1 MRKIFTIFLAAT
13 LVFFTLPLNT
23 LTTQASEKIYHIQD
37 GEYTIT
43 AKAINIDTG
52 AKSGAAGFINE
63 EAKLIIENGEIYF
76 TITIPH
82 NDFAM
87 ISGVQI
93 EGIEPTVESGENVKY
108 YTYHLPVLKSE
119 LVSQV
124 QYQVPALNMDHDVP
138 FKFVLEEL
146 DDLPEANAGSEP
158 PADQD
163 DDQDTSDPVDHDLP
177 GEDDDPSDDGE
188 TDEPDDESNSN
199 QNGDDPETTGD
210 HPGSDDNSAI
220 ELANGSYFIDVSYMR
235 IDDDRASVMAR
246 YLGDTVFVT
255 VDDDL
260 LYVTLTVNDHRTV
273 TRLEV
278 DGNKSIVAKLN
289 GNKRYETFKVD
300 RLGVIRA
307 EVDYQ
312 APFGNSIHYGNA
324 DFRII
329 FDDIENVV
337 EADRAEQPGYDIQT
351 VLLNLDDGFY
361 TSSVSYLRSDDD
373 NASSM
378 GHYLGDTVFFTVKD
392 GIPLLTLTVNSS
404 ETVTKLQVNGED
416 AIEQVIDGNKRYETF
431 ELPDLQ
437 SIANGYVEYQIDN
450 YKGNAHFR
458 IAFDLDNINETD
470 ETDKPGTD
478 VDESPQDPKQPT
490 NPTQP
495 PAQPTPGES
504 KDENGNRDVG
514 DDLKQEDALVPD
526 KVYTINF
533 VILHENGSDESI
545 ANQFFISPGLLL
557 EKDGQKYVHL
567 TITNGELIRSL
578 SNQFGDYLL
587 VRTNNDGSIV
597 IQLRVNDDLSDM
609 LLDMHVVVPP
619 MPGFPGYDEQHKA
632 ILALDIDSR
641 AEIDVGDHL
650 LVATGDANNGNGPFV
665 EGKTP
670 PKPSLEEVDND
681 GIEQENG
688 KPNNNDNENGTK
700 TENPKTGD
708 TTNLLLYSLLLVSSA
723 IPLGIKFRRRFA

>member
-146 DDLPEANAGSEP
+146 DDLPEANVGSEP

-235 IDDDRASVMAR
+235 IDDDRAS
-246 YLGDTVFVT
+246 
-255 VDDDL
+255 
-260 LYVTLTVNDHRTV
+260 
-273 TRLEV
+273 
-278 DGNKSIVAKLN
+278 
-289 GNKRYETFKVD
+289 
-300 RLGVIRA
+300 
-307 EVDYQ
+307 
-312 APFGNSIHYGNA
+312 
-324 DFRII
+324 
-329 FDDIENVV
+329 
-337 EADRAEQPGYDIQT
+337 
-351 VLLNLDDGFY
+351 
-361 TSSVSYLRSDDD
+361 
-373 NASSM
+373 
-378 GHYLGDTVFFTVKD
+378 
-392 GIPLLTLTVNSS
+392 
-404 ETVTKLQVNGED
+404 
-416 AIEQVIDGNKRYETF
+416 
-431 ELPDLQ
+431 
-437 SIANGYVEYQIDN
+437 
-450 YKGNAHFR
+450 
-458 IAFDLDNINETD
+458 
-470 ETDKPGTD
+470 
-478 VDESPQDPKQPT
+478 
-490 NPTQP
+490 
-495 PAQPTPGES
+495 
-504 KDENGNRDVG
+504 
-514 DDLKQEDALVPD
+514 
-526 KVYTINF
+526 
-533 VILHENGSDESI
+533 
-545 ANQFFISPGLLL
+545 
-557 EKDGQKYVHL
+557 
-567 TITNGELIRSL
+567 
-578 SNQFGDYLL
+578 
-587 VRTNNDGSIV
+587 
-597 IQLRVNDDLSDM
+597 
-609 LLDMHVVVPP
+609 
-619 MPGFPGYDEQHKA
+619 
-632 ILALDIDSR
+632 
-641 AEIDVGDHL
+641 
-650 LVATGDANNGNGPFV
+650 
-665 EGKTP
+665 
-670 PKPSLEEVDND
+670 
-681 GIEQENG
+681 
-688 KPNNNDNENGTK
+688 
-700 TENPKTGD
+700 
-708 TTNLLLYSLLLVSSA
+708 
-723 IPLGIKFRRRFA
+723 